1 MKWTVKEREKV
12 KHDDDWIFFIE
23 GHFHHFLRR
32 ENGKEKYNNESDKWR
47 REEGGEQQEV
57 TNTSSSVRSRKR
69 PVKYTMMS
77 YFSLLE
83 GGSLSLSLSWIQ
95 RTILPP
101 LSSITLYYT
110 LSLSLVFLPQTLSL
124 FSFWRRWWWFWKARE
139 SDKRFGCSP
148 SSSWFL
154 KWRNRTS
161 PQSLIFP
168 KNQET
173 DTTVCTKYCY
183 KMKRD
188 SRGIRETSLTQ

>member
-1 MKWTVKEREKV
+1 MMIESFSSKVTFIIFLEERMEKKSITTRATSEGEKKGENNKKWPTHRQVLGQEK
-12 KHDDDWIFFIE
+12 D
-23 GHFHHFLRR
+23 
-32 ENGKEKYNNESDKWR
+32 
-47 REEGGEQQEV
+47 Q
-57 TNTSSSVRSRKR
+57 SSIRWCLISVSSR
-69 PVKYTMMS
+69 V
-77 YFSLLE
+77 
-83 GGSLSLSLSWIQ
+83 GLSLSWIQ